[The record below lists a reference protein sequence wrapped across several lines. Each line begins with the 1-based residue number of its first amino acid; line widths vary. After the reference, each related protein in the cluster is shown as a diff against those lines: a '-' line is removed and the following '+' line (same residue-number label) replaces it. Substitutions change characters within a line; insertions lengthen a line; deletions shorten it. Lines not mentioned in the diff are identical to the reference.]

1 MQRARTARVRT
12 AALGTTVG
20 LCLLIPLAAASADGS
35 HGKTP
40 GKAPV
45 AGGTATPSGR
55 PGPSG
60 AHDFGNGVDP
70 SAPDGVEA
78 VKQLLGASTAPS
90 AKASSATSPAAP
102 AAAASTPVSNALCG
116 KAVEVAG
123 GVRAQTCVERE
134 GGEVWGRVYYRNPTA
149 EPLLLVLGLLRPDE
163 GTVEMRCTIAAKSGD
178 GVCETPRLR
187 TDSALAEWSAIAEVA
202 TEDGA
207 DKVLRA
213 GTASAAG

>member
-35 HGKTP
+35 HGKSP

-45 AGGTATPSGR
+45 AGGTTSPSGT
-55 PGPSG
+55 PKPSG

-78 VKQLLGASTAPS
+78 VKQLLGATTTPS
-90 AKASSATSPAAP
+90 GKASPATSPAATAGP
-102 AAAASTPVSNALCG
+102 ASTPVSNALCG
-116 KAVEVAG
+116 KAVEAPG

-134 GGEVWGRVYYRNPTA
+134 GSEVWGRVYYRNPTA
-149 EPLLLVLGLLRPDE
+149 EPLLLVLSLLRPDE
-163 GTVEMRCTIAAKSGD
+163 GAVEMRCTVAAKSGD

-187 TDSALAEWSAIAEVA
+187 TDSPLAEWSAIAEVA

-207 DKVLRA
+207 EKVLRA